1 MTGVTRPLT
10 VLIAALGGEG
20 GGVLMNW
27 IVNAAIAKGFPVQAT
42 SIPGVAQ
49 RTGATTYYV
58 ELWPEKT
65 PNDARPIFSLS
76 PAIGEVDVMIATE
89 LAEGSRAL
97 SAGYITPDRTTL
109 IGSTHRVYLT
119 VEKMGM
125 GDGRLDEKKLYS
137 ALKKNAQQAVM
148 FDAADIAQRKG
159 AIINAV
165 MLGALA
171 GSGALPLEPDVFTS
185 AIKKEGKAVKA
196 NLAGFSAGL
205 AMAKFGAAG
214 LAVDTAKQ
222 NISNQT
228 EQELENQVKTG
239 FPPAVHEILLH
250 GIRRLI
256 DYQDAGYARD
266 YMERLE
272 PFREHDPV
280 LLREVGRHLA
290 IRMSYEDIIRVAQA
304 KGRPARFNRIK
315 GELGT
320 AADDPFHVTEFL
332 KPGIQEVCDLLPPT
346 MARSL
351 MSWGKN
357 SGKLKTL
364 HWGMEVRTTTITGY
378 IKMKILAGLR
388 WWRPH
393 SYRWAVE
400 QAAIER
406 WLALVMQAASVNTAL
421 ALEVTELARLIKGYG
436 STHQRGSNNYQR
448 IVADLV
454 MPLLADPP
462 PDGPERV
469 KSALEAALAG
479 PDGKALN
486 QILHSTNPPAPVVAQ

>member
-58 ELWPEKT
+58 ELWPET
-65 PNDARPIFSLS
+65 TSDDSRPIFSLS

-109 IGSTHRVYLT
+109 VGSTHRVYLT

-125 GDGRLDEKKLYS
+125 GDGRLDDKKLYA
-137 ALKKNAQQAVM
+137 ALKKSAKLAVM

-159 AIINAV
+159 TIINAV

-196 NLAGFSAGL
+196 NLDGF
-205 AMAKFGAAG
+205 AAG
-214 LAVDTAKQ
+214 LEMAKSGGAGPTVDPAKQ
-222 NISNQT
+222 DIFDQT
-228 EQELENQVKTG
+228 EQELESKVKTG
-239 FPPAVHEILLH
+239 FTPPVHDILLH
-250 GIRRLI
+250 GIRRLT
-256 DYQDAGYARD
+256 DYQDAGYARV
-266 YMERLE
+266 YLERLE
-272 PFREHDPV
+272 PFREHDPA

-304 KGRPARFNRIK
+304 KGRPARFNRIQ

-320 AADDPFHVTEFL
+320 SADDPFHVTEFL
-332 KPGIQEVCDLLPPT
+332 KPGIQEVCDLLPPF
-346 MARSL
+346 MAQRL
-351 MSWGKN
+351 LSWGTK

-364 HWGMEVRTTTITGY
+364 HWGMEVRTTTISGY
-378 IKMKILAGLR
+378 VKMKILAGLR

-400 QAAIER
+400 QASVKR
-406 WLALVMQAASVNTAL
+406 WLALVMEAASVNTDL

-436 STHQRGSNNYQR
+436 STHHRGSANYER
-448 IVADLV
+448 IAADLV
-454 MPLLADPP
+454 TPLLADPK
-462 PDGPERV
+462 PDGPARI

-486 QILHSTNPPAPVVAQ
+486 QMLHSTKTPAPVAAR

>member
-1 MTGVTRPLT
+1 M
-10 VLIAALGGEG
+10 
-20 GGVLMNW
+20 
-27 IVNAAIAKGFPVQAT
+27 
-42 SIPGVAQ
+42 
-49 RTGATTYYV
+49 
-58 ELWPEKT
+58 
-65 PNDARPIFSLS
+65 
-76 PAIGEVDVMIATE
+76 
-89 LAEGSRAL
+89 
-97 SAGYITPDRTTL
+97 
-109 IGSTHRVYLT
+109 
-119 VEKMGM
+119 
-125 GDGRLDEKKLYS
+125 
-137 ALKKNAQQAVM
+137 
-148 FDAADIAQRKG
+148 
-159 AIINAV
+159 
-165 MLGALA
+165 
-171 GSGALPLEPDVFTS
+171 
-185 AIKKEGKAVKA
+185 
-196 NLAGFSAGL
+196 
-205 AMAKFGAAG
+205 
-214 LAVDTAKQ
+214 
-222 NISNQT
+222 
-228 EQELENQVKTG
+228 
-239 FPPAVHEILLH
+239 HEILLH

-388 WWRPH
+388 WWRPY

-406 WLALVMQAASVNTAL
+406 WLALVMQAASVSTAL

-448 IVADLV
+448 IVVDLV

-469 KSALEAALAG
+469 KSALEVALAG

-486 QILHSTNPPAPVVAQ
+486 QILHSTNPPSPVAAQ